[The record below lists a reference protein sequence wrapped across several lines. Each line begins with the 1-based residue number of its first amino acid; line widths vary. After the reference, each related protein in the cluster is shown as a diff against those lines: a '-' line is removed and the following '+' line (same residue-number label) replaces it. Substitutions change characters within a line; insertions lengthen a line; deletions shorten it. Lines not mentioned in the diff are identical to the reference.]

1 MKNLSSTV
9 NRKFIDTI
17 NLTDWEI
24 DTDTGWEEITHIHK
38 TIPYQK
44 YKIRT
49 SKGNILE
56 CADDHIV
63 FGENYEEI
71 FVKNLIPNTSY
82 IQTKTG
88 LQLVISVEVFDDEE
102 NMYDITVNSD
112 NHRFYTNDILSH
124 NSTILDA
131 LTFVLFGKPFRKIS
145 KSQLINS
152 INNSDCVVE
161 IEFDIDKNNYKV
173 IRGIKPNKFQ
183 ILQNGVELDQNA
195 SVIDQQKHFEQSIL
209 KMNYKSFTQIV
220 VLGSSTFVPFM
231 RLPLAARREII
242 EDILDIQIFST
253 MNVNLKEKVKIIND
267 ELKEHEYQYSLIK
280 EKIDMQKKFMFEIE
294 KKNKEDITE
303 KEIHKTKI
311 KEEINF
317 NENKILT
324 NEREIENKSD
334 FLSNTKKLK
343 NTIAKVNSLKDKLTT
358 KIKSHSKEKKFFLE
372 NDSCP
377 TCGQSIQEHFK
388 QEKIQIL
395 TDKLVEVEKGVIDL
409 GNQLSN
415 LQVQENSF
423 VLLIDE
429 INEINQQNKYLKNE
443 INSLHKRIEELDN
456 DIRKLR
462 NKDVNQREQF
472 SILKSLSESNQQIQK
487 TISETRE
494 EKDCL
499 LTATQLLKD
508 SGIKTRIIKKYLPT
522 MNKLINDYLDKME
535 FSASFTLN
543 ENFEEIIKSR
553 YRDEFSYESFSE
565 GEKAR
570 IDISLLL
577 TWRAVAK
584 LKNSVDTNLLI
595 LDEIFDGSLDQNG
608 NSDLGWILKTF
619 DDKTNVFVISHR
631 ENIAEK
637 FDRCLKFDK
646 YKNYSYVT
654 EEIEE

>member
-1 MKNLSSTV
+1 
-9 NRKFIDTI
+9 
-17 NLTDWEI
+17 
-24 DTDTGWEEITHIHK
+24 
-38 TIPYQK
+38 
-44 YKIRT
+44 
-49 SKGNILE
+49 
-56 CADDHIV
+56 
-63 FGENYEEI
+63 
-71 FVKNLIPNTSY
+71 
-82 IQTKTG
+82 
-88 LQLVISVEVFDDEE
+88 
-102 NMYDITVNSD
+102 
-112 NHRFYTNDILSH
+112 
-124 NSTILDA
+124 
-131 LTFVLFGKPFRKIS
+131 
-145 KSQLINS
+145 
-152 INNSDCVVE
+152 
-161 IEFDIDKNNYKV
+161 
-173 IRGIKPNKFQ
+173 
-183 ILQNGVELDQNA
+183 
-195 SVIDQQKHFEQSIL
+195 
-209 KMNYKSFTQIV
+209 
-220 VLGSSTFVPFM
+220 
-231 RLPLAARREII
+231 
-242 EDILDIQIFST
+242 
-253 MNVNLKEKVKIIND
+253 
-267 ELKEHEYQYSLIK
+267 
-280 EKIDMQKKFMFEIE
+280 
-294 KKNKEDITE
+294 
-303 KEIHKTKI
+303 
-311 KEEINF
+311 
-317 NENKILT
+317 
-324 NEREIENKSD
+324 
-334 FLSNTKKLK
+334 
-343 NTIAKVNSLKDKLTT
+343 
-358 KIKSHSKEKKFFLE
+358 
-372 NDSCP
+372 
-377 TCGQSIQEHFK
+377 
-388 QEKIQIL
+388 
-395 TDKLVEVEKGVIDL
+395 L

-415 LQVQENSF
+415 LQAQENSF

-472 SILKSLSESNQQIQK
+472 SILKSLSENSQQIQK